1 MRRVSFVVTSFVA
14 VGVALTLSPACGG
27 SSGGSHFGSLLGDDG
42 GPGGGGAS
50 SSGSF
55 GGGSSSGA
63 SSGGTVGAQCPSGAQ
78 CNVSCAGG
86 TTTSISGKVYDPALK
101 DGLYNVSVYVPGGPM
116 QALPKGVPTGSD
128 ACNCGALFKS
138 GAVVSAATGVD
149 GSFKLQN
156 APVGKQIPLVLQV
169 GKWRRV
175 VHVDTT
181 QCADAPQPDKS
192 LSLPGTLAGAGP
204 DDNMPDI
211 AVSTGSADSLEC
223 LMRRIGL
230 PASEYVAGAGGAGHI
245 HVFSGGDPN
254 GGGGG
259 GGGGGQGR
267 VGQPEQNPMPGAPEA
282 DTTLWNSAASM
293 MPYDIV
299 LLSCE
304 GGETF
309 NAKPAELEKYLN
321 AGGRTFASHFHY
333 AWFSGPLD
341 TAAQQTYAA
350 PADWGNN
357 LATWTAGSGGLGN
370 QANGKIVQTLN
381 GSTAA
386 FPKGVAL
393 YEWLGLNGAL
403 GVQGAP
409 AHELPIFQPRFNS
422 VVGPGNKPS
431 QGWINDDLTANTMY
445 FSFDTPT
452 NAPIDPKTNLPAYC
466 GRAVFSDLHVA
477 GNPTTKDSSPP
488 PKGCDPV
495 DLSPQEKALEF
506 MLFDLSSCVIPDTVA
521 PPDAG
526 VPTVQ

>member
-1 MRRVSFVVTSFVA
+1 MRRVSFVVTSVVA
-14 VGVALTLSPACGG
+14 VGVALSLNPGCGGSGSGSHFGNLLGGDDGGGGSGGG
-27 SSGGSHFGSLLGDDG
+27 SSGAF
-42 GPGGGGAS
+42 GGGGSGGAS
-50 SSGSF
+50 
-55 GGGSSSGA
+55 

-78 CNVSCAGG
+78 CNVSCPNG
-86 TTTSISGKVYDPALK
+86 TTTSISGKVYDPAMK
-101 DGLYNVSVYVPGGPM
+101 NALYNVAVYVPGGPM
-116 QALPKGVPTGSD
+116 QALPKGVPTGAD
-128 ACNCGALFKS
+128 ACNCSALFKS

-181 QCADAPQPDKS
+181 PCADAPQPDKS
-192 LSLPGTLAGAGP
+192 LTLPGTLAGAGP

-230 PASEYVAGAGGAGHI
+230 PDTEYAAGTSGSGHI
-245 HVFSGGDPN
+245 HVFSGGNPN
-254 GGGGG
+254 AGG

-267 VGQPEQNPMPGAPEA
+267 VGTPEQNPMPNAPA
-282 DTTLWNSAASM
+282 SDTALWNSAASM

-304 GGETF
+304 GGETY
-309 NAKPAELEKYLN
+309 NANPAELEKYLN

-341 TAAQQTYAA
+341 TVGKNTYTA

-357 LATWTAGSGGLGN
+357 LATWTPGSGGLGG
-370 QANGKIVQTLN
+370 QANGKIIQTLN
-381 GSTAA
+381 GSTAP

-409 AHELPIFQPRFNS
+409 VHELPIFQPRFNS
-422 VVGPGNKPS
+422 VVGPANKPS
-431 QGWINDDLTANTMY
+431 QGWIADDASANTMY

-477 GNPTTKDSSPP
+477 GNPKTQDSSPP
-488 PKGCDPV
+488 PGGCANV